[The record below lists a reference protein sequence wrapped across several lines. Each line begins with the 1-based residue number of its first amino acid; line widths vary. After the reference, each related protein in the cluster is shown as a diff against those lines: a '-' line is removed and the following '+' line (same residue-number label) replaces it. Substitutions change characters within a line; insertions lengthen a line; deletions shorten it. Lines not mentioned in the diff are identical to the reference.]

1 MNDNTV
7 SSNKGQEAEQQE
19 TVKVVLADDDKDD
32 QEIFEDALNEASI
45 PAELKTV
52 DNGQELLD
60 HLKDPSEPNPDII
73 FLDINMPV
81 KSGKEVLAEIKADET
96 LKDIP
101 TVVISTSDHPRDI
114 EDTFKAGANLF
125 VRKPFSFSSLIIMLK
140 KIFMLKWAGELFKPL
155 RKTFFMSEKNIS
167 ERGDIETHPWLCRQ
181 A

>member
-1 MNDNTV
+1 MNDNSEQV
-7 SSNKGQEAEQQE
+7 NSGQEPEKQE
-19 TVKVVLADDDKDD
+19 PVKVVLADDDRDD

-52 DNGQELLD
+52 DNGQELID

-101 TVVISTSDHPRDI
+101 TVVISTSDHPKDI
-114 EDTFKAGANLF
+114 DDSFKAGANLF
-125 VRKPFSFSSLIIMLK
+125 VRKPFSFSSLIIILK
-140 KIFMLKWAGELFKPL
+140 KIFMLKWAGELLKPL
-155 RKTFFMSEKNIS
+155 RKTFFMSEKNVS
-167 ERGDIETHPWLCRQ
+167 EKG
-181 A
+181 

>member
-1 MNDNTV
+1 MNDNSEQV
-7 SSNKGQEAEQQE
+7 NSGQEPEKQE
-19 TVKVVLADDDKDD
+19 PVKVVLADDDKDD

-52 DNGQELLD
+52 NNGQELID

-101 TVVISTSDHPRDI
+101 TVVISTSDHPKDI
-114 EDTFKAGANLF
+114 DDSFKAGANLF
-125 VRKPFSFSSLIIMLK
+125 VRKPFSFSSLIIILK
-140 KIFMLKWAGELFKPL
+140 KIFMLKWAGELLKPL
-155 RKTFFMSEKNIS
+155 RKTFFMSEKNVS
-167 ERGDIETHPWLCRQ
+167 EKG
-181 A
+181 